1 MYASRQK
8 GWMVLVLAAGV
19 GGGGGG
25 SGGGGSGGGGYLP
38 RMTQLMGERI
48 RMKYVR
54 RWYLLGMKHGG
65 LGETR
70 MDVWWDAIFHE

>member
-1 MYASRQK
+1 
-8 GWMVLVLAAGV
+8 
-19 GGGGGG
+19 
-25 SGGGGSGGGGYLP
+25 
-38 RMTQLMGERI
+38 MTQLMGERI